1 MVYVRTKGGN
11 HAKLAPMNNLPYGTL
26 RAFLTPFLMVLFRP
40 KVKGL
45 RNVPASG
52 PLILASNHL
61 SFSDSIFMPLVVPR
75 KVTFLAKS
83 EYFTSPGPKGLLK
96 KLTFIALGQ
105 VPVDRSGGRRSEAAL
120 ITGLE
125 VLAGGNSLGIYP
137 EGTRSPDGRLY
148 KGRTGIARLA
158 IESGAVDCV
167 FVSDGISS
175 LIEKISLCSEPYPDY
190 AIRELVPQFEDLN
203 ISQEGFQNASVAL
216 DTLESKETQVLKAFC
231 QLKSIADI
239 AKQTQISKVKV
250 EEVLTKIQTLLM
262 LDTRSQLVLR
272 MYRFGA
278 LAL

>member
-1 MVYVRTKGGN
+1 
-11 HAKLAPMNNLPYGTL
+11 MNNLPYGVL

-45 RNVPASG
+45 RHVPGSG
-52 PLILASNHL
+52 PVIIASNHL

-120 ITGLE
+120 ITGLK
-125 VLAGGNSLGIYP
+125 VLAEGKCLGIYP

-158 IESGAVDCV
+158 IESGAPVIPV
-167 FVSDGISS
+167 AMFNT
-175 LIEKISLCSEPYPDY
+175 EKIQPTGTVVPKVMRVEMIFGEPMYFEGDSTDLLHLRDVTDKIMSTIQALSGQEYVDTY
-190 AIRELVPQFEDLN
+190 ATKAKKTEEE
-203 ISQEGFQNASVAL
+203 EG
-216 DTLESKETQVLKAFC
+216 
-231 QLKSIADI
+231 
-239 AKQTQISKVKV
+239 
-250 EEVLTKIQTLLM
+250 
-262 LDTRSQLVLR
+262 
-272 MYRFGA
+272 
-278 LAL
+278 

>member
-1 MVYVRTKGGN
+1 
-11 HAKLAPMNNLPYGTL
+11 MNNLPYGLL

-45 RNVPASG
+45 RHVPGSG
-52 PLILASNHL
+52 PVIIASNHL

-120 ITGLE
+120 ITGLK
-125 VLAGGNSLGIYP
+125 VLAEGKCLGIYP

-158 IESGAVDCV
+158 IESGAPIIPVAM
-167 FVSDGISS
+167 FNT
-175 LIEKISLCSEPYPDY
+175 EKIQPTGTVVPKVMRVEMIFGEPMYFDGDSSDLLYLRDVTDKIMQTIQGLSGQEYVDTYATKAKKSSED
-190 AIRELVPQFEDLN
+190 E
-203 ISQEGFQNASVAL
+203 
-216 DTLESKETQVLKAFC
+216 ES
-231 QLKSIADI
+231 
-239 AKQTQISKVKV
+239 
-250 EEVLTKIQTLLM
+250 
-262 LDTRSQLVLR
+262 
-272 MYRFGA
+272 
-278 LAL
+278 

>member
-1 MVYVRTKGGN
+1 
-11 HAKLAPMNNLPYGTL
+11 MNNLPYGIL

-45 RNVPASG
+45 RHVPGSG
-52 PLILASNHL
+52 PVIIASNHL

-120 ITGLE
+120 VTGLK
-125 VLAGGNSLGIYP
+125 VLAEGKCLGIYP

-158 IESGAVDCV
+158 IESGAPIIPVAM
-167 FVSDGISS
+167 FNT
-175 LIEKISLCSEPYPDY
+175 EKIQPTGTVVPKVMRVEMIFGEPMY
-190 AIRELVPQFEDLN
+190 FEGDSTDLQHLRN
-203 ISQEGFQNASVAL
+203 VTDQIMETIQALSGQEYV
-216 DTLESKETQVLKAFC
+216 DT
-231 QLKSIADI
+231 
-239 AKQTQISKVKV
+239 
-250 EEVLTKIQTLLM
+250 
-262 LDTRSQLVLR
+262 
-272 MYRFGA
+272 
-278 LAL
+278 